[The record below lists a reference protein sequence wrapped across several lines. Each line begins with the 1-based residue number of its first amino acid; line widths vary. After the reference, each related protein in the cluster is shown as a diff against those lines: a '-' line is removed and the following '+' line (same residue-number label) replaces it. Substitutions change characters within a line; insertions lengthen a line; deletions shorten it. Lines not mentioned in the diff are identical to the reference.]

1 MLANSDSFPPQKL
14 VFMRISNCYAAPC
27 GWSNYLLLLLVL
39 LAGPARAQFSTTPS
53 PTKFVCNAPGYQKS
67 VEAFADGAGGSF
79 SVWIDQRNGNNT
91 GLGTG
96 IYAQHLDANGNALLP
111 VNGLR
116 LFQTGSRE
124 IFGLRAIPWQSGM
137 LVAWVQGAFG
147 VGGDTVRCQYYNT
160 AGVAQWATPT
170 VVAYRT
176 LPTVVYESEQ
186 GLNIIPTSTGATI
199 THALALTGGG
209 GTRFTFNQVS
219 MAGVRAYPN
228 NDRQVVVLP
237 PSNFALDYY
246 HTVGDGADGFYLVA
260 SAGGLGRE
268 IYAQRFN
275 AAGTTVW
282 AGYTIIS
289 AGGASGRGSDWQLL
303 TDPANNLYVAYTSN
317 GGDPLVSKV
326 LPSGAL
332 GWASPGYVALST
344 DPAFQ
349 TNPHAIWYSNALWMI
364 WEDARGGTGSFDYK
378 CYAQKIDAAGTLAWA
393 ANGVA
398 VYGLSAG
405 APRPKIA
412 PSDNG
417 SVMAFYTTDTNGA
430 NFRAQKILPNGS
442 LAFTAPG
449 VIFHSEADNK
459 PYELDYVP
467 VGQPNGSVQVY
478 WSSPGA
484 ATTGRDICVGRI
496 QNSGTLL
503 GTEKAAEALGF
514 AAYPNPATS
523 ELKLQFPNAT
533 KPIGLQLFDAQG
545 RLVRAFADGAASLPL
560 RGLPVGLYVLR
571 GTLAGQEVS
580 RRVTVE

>member
-1 MLANSDSFPPQKL
+1 M
-14 VFMRISNCYAAPC
+14 
-27 GWSNYLLLLLVL
+27 L
-39 LAGPARAQFSTTPS
+39 LAAPARAQFATTPS
-53 PTKFVCNAPGYQKS
+53 PTKFVCNAAGNQLA
-67 VEAFADGAGGSF
+67 VQAFADGAGGSF
-79 SVWIDQRNGNNT
+79 SVWIDQRNGNRT

-124 IFGLRAIPWQSGM
+124 IFGLRAIPWQSGL

-170 VVAYRT
+170 VVAARV
-176 LPTVVYESEQ
+176 LPDVIYESEQ

-199 THALALTGGG
+199 THALALNGGSA
-209 GTRFTFNQVS
+209 RFTFNKVS
-219 MAGVRAYPN
+219 LTGALAFPS
-228 NDRQVVVLP
+228 NDRQIQVVP
-237 PSNFALDYY
+237 PSGFALDYY
-246 HTVGDGADGFYLVA
+246 HTVGDGADGFYMVA
-260 SAGGLGRE
+260 SSGGLGAE
-268 IYAQRFN
+268 IYAQRFGP
-275 AAGTTVW
+275 AGTSIW
-282 AGYTIIS
+282 ANYTIVS
-289 AGGASGRGSDWQLL
+289 AGGALGRGSDWQLL

-332 GWASPGYVALST
+332 GWPSPGYVALST

-349 TNPHAIWYSNALWMI
+349 TNPNAIWHNNALWMI
-364 WEDARGGTGSFDYK
+364 WEDARGGSGNFDYK

-398 VYGLSAG
+398 VYPLSAG
-405 APRPKIA
+405 APRPKLA

-430 NFRAQKILPNGS
+430 NFRTQKLLPSGA

-449 VIFHSEADNK
+449 VILHEVADNK

-484 ATTGRDICVGRI
+484 ATTGRDIAVGRM
-496 QNSGTLL
+496 QSSGSLL
-503 GTEKAAEALGF
+503 SATERAAAALGLEVF
-514 AAYPNPATS
+514 PNPAAS
-523 ELKLQFPNAT
+523 DV
-533 KPIGLQLFDAQG
+533 QLRLPGGKRLTDLRLVDAQG
-545 RLVRAFADGAASLPL
+545 RLVRTFADGAASLSV
-560 RGLPVGLYVLR
+560 RGLPAGLYVLR
-571 GTLAGQEVS
+571 GTVAGQEVS
-580 RRVTVE
+580 RRVAVE